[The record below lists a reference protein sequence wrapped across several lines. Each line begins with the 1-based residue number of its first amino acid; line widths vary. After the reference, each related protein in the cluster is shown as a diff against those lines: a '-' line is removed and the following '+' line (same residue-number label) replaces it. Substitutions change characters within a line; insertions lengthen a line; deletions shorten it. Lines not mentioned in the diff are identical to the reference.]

1 MNMTSQDYYTRKIAG
16 SILILLTLI
25 SGCSTSFSTLK
36 SDNQDVLYQI
46 DERQAFQL
54 SQAAILKTMPGRKIT
69 EINGTVKG
77 YSTYTR
83 FGLDKY
89 SQQIL
94 IYPASGVTSE
104 AEPVSGFYFE
114 VSGAGTS
121 GSGRAKNVA
130 LWESLLESLENTA
143 TKVAVNELTLTA
155 YASDNPFEQK
165 EMAQGD
171 SLDVYA
177 KLEKLKDLHD
187 QGALTD
193 AEYMSKKAP
202 LVDQL

>member
-1 MNMTSQDYYTRKIAG
+1 M
-16 SILILLTLI
+16 
-25 SGCSTSFSTLK
+25 
-36 SDNQDVLYQI
+36 LYQI

-54 SQAAILKTMPGRKIT
+54 SQAAMLKVMPGRKIT

-94 IYPASGVTSE
+94 IYPASGVTSD
-104 AEPVSGFYFE
+104 AESVYGFYFE
-114 VSGAGTS
+114 VSGSGTS
-121 GSGRAKNVA
+121 GSGRAKNVR
-130 LWESLLESLENTA
+130 LWETLLESLENTA
-143 TKVAVNELTLTA
+143 TKVAVNKLTLTA
-155 YASDNPFEQK
+155 YASDNPFDQDVKAE
-165 EMAQGD
+165 GD

-177 KLEKLKDLHD
+177 KLEKLKDLHN

-193 AEYMSKKAP
+193 VEYESKKAP